1 MVYLE
6 PPLAGDEADTLLG
19 SLERQ
24 RATFAW
30 KCSGVDASGMR
41 ATVGASVLT
50 LGGLLKHLAL
60 VEDEYFTRRLHQRP
74 LGKPWS
80 EIDWE
85 ANPDWPWESAAY
97 DSPDQLLTLW
107 LDAVNRSRDS
117 VAEALEADGVG
128 QLARFALPD
137 GQAPSLR
144 RILVDLIEEYARH
157 TGHADLL
164 REAID
169 GRVGEDPPGP
179 ALPYPG

>member
-164 REAID
+164 REQVD
-169 GRVGEDPPGP
+169 GATGEGAPKDFPVP
-179 ALPYPG
+179 

>member
-1 MVYLE
+1 M
-6 PPLAGDEADTLLG
+6 AGEEADTLLG

-30 KCSGVDASGMR
+30 KCTGVDAAGML
-41 ATVGASVLT
+41 ATVGASTMT

-60 VEDEYFTRRLHQRP
+60 VEDEYFTRRLHKRP
-74 LGKPWS
+74 LGPPWCDV
-80 EIDWE
+80 DWE
-85 ANPDWPWESAAY
+85 ANPDWPWESAAD
-97 DSPDQLLTLW
+97 DSPDQLMTLW
-107 LDAVNRSRDS
+107 LDAVNRSRES
-117 VAEALEADGVG
+117 VTEALSAAGVG
-128 QLARFALPD
+128 QLARFTFPD

-169 GRVGEDPPGP
+169 GRVGENPPGP

>member
-1 MVYLE
+1 M
-6 PPLAGDEADTLLG
+6 AGEEANTLLG

-41 ATVGASVLT
+41 ATVGASALT

-60 VEDEYFTRRLHQRP
+60 VEDEYFTRRLHKRP
-74 LGKPWS
+74 LGPPWS
-80 EIDWE
+80 EVDWE
-85 ANPDWPWESAAY
+85 ANPDWPWESAFH
-97 DSPDQLLTLW
+97 DSPDQLMTLW
-107 LDAVNRSRDS
+107 LDAVNRSREC
-117 VAEALEADGVG
+117 VTEALDADGVD
-128 QLARFALPD
+128 QLARFVFPD

>member
-41 ATVGASVLT
+41 ASVGASALT

>member
-41 ATVGASVLT
+41 ATVGASALT

-60 VEDEYFTRRLHQRP
+60 VEDEYFTRRLHKRP
-74 LGKPWS
+74 LGAPWS
-80 EIDWE
+80 EVDWE

-97 DSPDQLLTLW
+97 DSPDHLLTLW
-107 LDAVNRSRDS
+107 LDAVNRSRES
-117 VAEALEADGVG
+117 LTEALAAGGVG
-128 QLARFALPD
+128 QLARFNLPD

>member
-1 MVYLE
+1 M
-6 PPLAGDEADTLLG
+6 AGDEADTLLG

-41 ATVGASVLT
+41 ATVGASTLT

-60 VEDEYFTRRLHQRP
+60 VEDEYFTRRLHRRP
-74 LGKPWS
+74 LGTPWS

-85 ANPDWPWESAAY
+85 ANPDWPWESAFY
-97 DSPDQLLTLW
+97 DSPDQLMTLW
-107 LDAVNRSRDS
+107 LDAVNRSRES
-117 VAEALEADGVG
+117 LTEALAADGVG
-128 QLARFALPD
+128 QLARFVFPD

>member
-1 MVYLE
+1 M
-6 PPLAGDEADTLLG
+6 AGEEADTLLG
-19 SLERQ
+19 ALERQ

-41 ATVGASVLT
+41 ATVGASALT

-60 VEDEYFTRRLHQRP
+60 VEDEYFTRRLHKRP
-74 LGKPWS
+74 LGPPWS
-80 EIDWE
+80 EVDWE
-85 ANPDWPWESAAY
+85 ANPDWPWESAFY
-97 DSPDQLLTLW
+97 DSPDQLMTLW
-107 LDAVNRSRDS
+107 LNAVNRSREC
-117 VAEALEADGVG
+117 VTEALDADGVD
-128 QLARFALPD
+128 QLARFTSPD

>member
-1 MVYLE
+1 MYLE
-6 PPLAGDEADTLLG
+6 PPMAGDEADTLLG

-30 KCSGVDASGMR
+30 KCSGVNPAGLR
-41 ATVGASVLT
+41 ATVGASALT

-60 VEDEYFTRRLHQRP
+60 VEDEYFTRRLHKRP
-74 LGKPWS
+74 LGAPWS

-85 ANPDWPWESAAY
+85 ANPDWPWESAAH

-107 LDAVNRSRDS
+107 LDAVNRSRES
-117 VAEALEADGVG
+117 VTEALSADGVG
-128 QLARFALPD
+128 QLARFTFPD

>member
-1 MVYLE
+1 M
-6 PPLAGDEADTLLG
+6 AGEEADTLLG

-30 KCSGVDASGMR
+30 KCTGVDASGMR
-41 ATVGASVLT
+41 ATVGASSLT

-60 VEDEYFTRRLHQRP
+60 VEDEYFTRRLHSRP
-74 LGKPWS
+74 LGPPWS
-80 EIDWE
+80 DIDWE
-85 ANPDWPWESAAY
+85 ANPEWPWESAAG
-97 DSPDQLLTLW
+97 DLPDDLMTLW
-107 LDAVNRSRDS
+107 LDAVNRSR
-117 VAEALEADGVG
+117 EALTEALATGGVD
-128 QLARFALPD
+128 QLARFTWPD

-179 ALPYPG
+179 AFPYPG

>member
-60 VEDEYFTRRLHQRP
+60 VEDEYFTRRLHKRP
-74 LGKPWS
+74 LGAPWS
-80 EIDWE
+80 EVDWE
-85 ANPDWPWESAAY
+85 ANPDWPWESAAH

-107 LDAVNRSRDS
+107 LDAVNRSRES
-117 VAEALEADGVG
+117 VTEALSADSVG
-128 QLARFALPD
+128 QLARFTFPD
-137 GQAPSLR
+137 GRAPSLR

>member
-1 MVYLE
+1 M
-6 PPLAGDEADTLLG
+6 AGEEAHTLLG

-41 ATVGASVLT
+41 ATVGASALT

-60 VEDEYFTRRLHQRP
+60 VEDEYFTRRLHKRP
-74 LGKPWS
+74 LGPPWS
-80 EIDWE
+80 EVDWE
-85 ANPDWPWESAAY
+85 ANPDWPWESAFR
-97 DSPDQLLTLW
+97 DSPDHRMTLW
-107 LDAVNRSRDS
+107 LDAVNRSREC
-117 VAEALEADGVG
+117 VTEALDADGVD
-128 QLARFALPD
+128 QLARFVFPD

>member
-1 MVYLE
+1 M
-6 PPLAGDEADTLLG
+6 AGEEAHTLLG

-41 ATVGASVLT
+41 ATVGASALT

-60 VEDEYFTRRLHQRP
+60 VEDEYFTRRLHKRP
-74 LGKPWS
+74 LGPPWS
-80 EIDWE
+80 EVDWE
-85 ANPDWPWESAAY
+85 ANPDWPWESAFR
-97 DSPDQLLTLW
+97 DSPDQLMTLW
-107 LDAVNRSRDS
+107 LDAVNRSREC
-117 VAEALEADGVG
+117 VTEALDADGVD
-128 QLARFALPD
+128 QLARFVFPD

>member
-41 ATVGASVLT
+41 ATVGASALT